1 MDTKAIEN
9 VAPYLSRIADALDR
23 LTPPPAEQANLVA
36 HEGYI
41 WEAKTKVFHAIN
53 SIQRLPLDSLK
64 GIQQQRDTLMAN
76 TRAFAEGRRANNAL
90 LWGARGTGKS
100 SILKAVHGTL
110 IEDGYNI
117 GLVEIQ
123 REDLADLPL
132 VMKILSDIERPF
144 ILFCDDLAF
153 EQDDISYKSLKA
165 VLEGGLSGRPRNLV
179 FYATSNR
186 RHLMPRQMMENERSS
201 AINRSE
207 TTEEKISL
215 SDRFGLWIG
224 FHSVDQE
231 TYLDMIDWYVTH
243 YNLPIDKEEAQK
255 QALSWAVGRGN
266 RSGRSAFQFILDLA
280 LRLKIDI

>member
-1 MDTKAIEN
+1 MDTKAMEN

-23 LTPPPAEQANLVA
+23 LSPPAAKQADLSV

-41 WEAKTKVFHAIN
+41 WEAKTKVFQAID
-53 SIQRLPLDSLK
+53 SIQRLPLESLK
-64 GIQQQRDTLMAN
+64 GIQQQRETLMAN

-100 SILKAVHGTL
+100 SILKAVHGAL
-110 IEDGYNI
+110 IEEGYNI

-132 VMKILSDIERPF
+132 VMSILSAADRPF

-153 EQDDISYKSLKA
+153 EQDDVSYKSLKA

-201 AINRSE
+201 AINPSE

-231 TYLDMIDWYVTH
+231 TYLDMIAWYVTH
-243 YNLPIDKEEAQK
+243 YKLPIDLEDAQK

>member
-1 MDTKAIEN
+1 MDTKAMEN

-23 LTPPPAEQANLVA
+23 LTPPPAKQADLVA

-41 WEAKTKVFHAIN
+41 WEAQTKVFHAIN

-280 LRLKIDI
+280 LRLKMDI